1 MLSTVFTVFSLV
13 ALATTGSAAPSASG
27 ILTHTD
33 LLHHAGCSTDGTL
46 LPRIHGSEAHK
57 FVPPDYHPPSFV
69 YGAIGVQ
76 NYTCD
81 GATGKYKAAGAVAEL
96 FDLSCVLHED
106 IFHKIPDTAYHAWN
120 GADKHITIQQVSEHI
135 TKKAPELSAGQ
146 HYFIKNEA
154 GDGLSPVWDGRVSGL
169 KTKGKSEAIVVAKLD
184 TRAPAPT
191 GPQDVDWLAL
201 DGVKGHLATR
211 IFRTDTRGGQPPAS
225 CSQANENISVR
236 YYSNYYLYGAS
247 L

>member
-1 MLSTVFTVFSLV
+1 MFSTVLAVFSL
-13 ALATTGSAAPSASG
+13 AAFATVGSAAPSVSG

-33 LLHHAGCSTDGTL
+33 LLHHAGCSTDGAL
-46 LPRIHGSEAHK
+46 LPRVHGSETHK
-57 FVPPDYHPPSFV
+57 FVPPNYHPPSFV

-81 GATGKYKAAGAVAEL
+81 GATSKYKAAGAVAEL
-96 FDLSCVLHED
+96 FDLSCVLLD
-106 IFHKIPDTAYHAWN
+106 PIFHKIPDVAYHEWYN
-120 GADKHITIQQVSEHI
+120 ADEHLTIQQVSEFI
-135 TKKAPELSAGQ
+135 MKKVPEASAGQ

-154 GDGLSPVWDGRVSGL
+154 GEGLSPVWDARISGV
-169 KTKGKSEAIVVAKLD
+169 KTKGKSEAIIVAKLD

-191 GPQDVDWLAL
+191 GSQDVDWLAL

-211 IFRTDTRGGQPPAS
+211 IFRTDTRGGQPPAT
-225 CSQANENISVR
+225 CSHPDENISVR